1 MSAHVVVV
9 VAVGHLVGHLGALFG
24 HWFVEFVQLMA
35 LESVVD
41 SVGHLGVFWLA
52 WLAGFVAFLIL

>member
-9 VAVGHLVGHLGALFG
+9 VAVSHLVGHLGASFG

-35 LESVVD
+35 LEPVVD
-41 SVGHLGVFWLA
+41 LVGHEGVFRLA
-52 WLAGFVAFLIL
+52 WLAGFVALLTL